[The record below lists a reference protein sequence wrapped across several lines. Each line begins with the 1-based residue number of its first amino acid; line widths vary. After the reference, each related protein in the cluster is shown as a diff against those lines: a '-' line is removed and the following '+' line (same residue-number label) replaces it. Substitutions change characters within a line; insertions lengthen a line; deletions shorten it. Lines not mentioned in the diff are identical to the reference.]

1 MLNMDFIHGDVKYI
15 IFPRYLF
22 SQKLPFLLL
31 PAPHCHEK
39 WHSRSLQKTRWLH
52 GKRKGGCFTVKAG
65 SEQLSA
71 PDRPQTVQR
80 RIPPRV
86 RAELHALPRYKHIRH
101 AFTKQRPLYNHGLI
115 LNLSP
120 QEHS

>member
-15 IFPRYLF
+15 FFPWYLF
-22 SQKLPFLLL
+22 SQKRPFLLL
-31 PAPHCHEK
+31 SAPHCHEK

-52 GKRKGGCFTVKAG
+52 GKRKGGVSQLKQVLSNCRPPTVH
-65 SEQLSA
+65 
-71 PDRPQTVQR
+71 R

-86 RAELHALPRYKHIRH
+86 RAELHALPRYKHIQH